1 MFNTMQKFIQKAN
14 TKEGRE
20 NFILGSGSP
29 RRSELLAEVLTD
41 FRVVISDAE
50 EMSSHPDGPIP
61 LVRWNATLKARSV
74 ANEYPGNWVLGAD
87 TLVALGETVLGK
99 PKDMKEAYSMLRL
112 LSGQTHEVSTGLS
125 LINRG
130 QNYEESRV
138 ESSRVTFKPIN
149 DEIIEKY
156 FLEVNPLD
164 KAGGYAIQTR
174 SDLIIERFEG
184 SHSNVIGLPLEM
196 LSQWFRKLGII
207 QKEKVV

>member
-1 MFNTMQKFIQKAN
+1 
-14 TKEGRE
+14 
-20 NFILGSGSP
+20 
-29 RRSELLAEVLTD
+29 
-41 FRVVISDAE
+41 
-50 EMSSHPDGPIP
+50 
-61 LVRWNATLKARSV
+61 
-74 ANEYPGNWVLGAD
+74 
-87 TLVALGETVLGK
+87 
-99 PKDMKEAYSMLRL
+99 MLRL
-112 LSGQTHEVSTGLS
+112 LSGQTHEVSTGLC